1 MWTFSFFSGNF
12 FGPTLSGILVENF
25 GFRSATLY
33 LSEAYSANVIL
44 DSLELCY
51 NIYIN
56 RKTQSCLDYETIQW
70 IKVVTL
76 RYALFVLQWTQL
88 YGISL
93 GQTIIDLINQ
103 MINITKYIC
112 YTKYT
117 IERPLWLVQSGSV
130 RSHELKNP
138 IDCGPLNRRPLYFR
152 IM

>member
-1 MWTFSFFSGNF
+1 MWSFSVFSGNF

-33 LSEAYSANVIL
+33 LSAAYSANVIL

-76 RYALFVLQWTQL
+76 RYALLVLQLMPLNGRT
-88 YGISL
+88 L
-93 GQTIIDLINQ
+93 GPTITDHINQ
-103 MINITKYIC
+103 IIKITKYIC
-112 YTKYT
+112 YPNYA
-117 IERPLWLVQSGSV
+117 IERHLRLVQSGSV
-130 RSHELKNP
+130 WSCELKNP
-138 IDCGPLNRRPLYFR
+138 INHGTLNRRPL
-152 IM
+152 